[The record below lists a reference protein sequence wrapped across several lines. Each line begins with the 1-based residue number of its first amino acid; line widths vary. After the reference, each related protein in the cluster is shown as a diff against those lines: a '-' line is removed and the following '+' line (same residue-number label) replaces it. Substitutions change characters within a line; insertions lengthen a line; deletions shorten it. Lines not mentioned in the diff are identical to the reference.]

1 MSIAELFSTALI
13 ADIILA
19 FMVLEAIVLVLY
31 NRKTNR
37 GFAPASVFWMLLP
50 GSCLV
55 LALRAVLVG
64 ASWQWVA
71 LAVSVSLIA
80 HLCYLRQRLR
90 QRLSNGAG

>member
-1 MSIAELFSTALI
+1 MSMAELFSTGFI

-19 FMVLEAIVLVLY
+19 FMALEAIALVLY
-31 NRKTNR
+31 KRKTNR
-37 GFAPASVFWMLLP
+37 GFTQASVVWMLLP
-50 GSCLV
+50 GACLV

-90 QRLSNGAG
+90 NGAR

>member
-1 MSIAELFSTALI
+1 MSMAELFSTGFI

-19 FMVLEAIVLVLY
+19 FMALEAIALVLY
-31 NRKTNR
+31 KLKTNR
-37 GFAPASVFWMLLP
+37 GFTPASVFWMLLP
-50 GSCLV
+50 GACLV

-80 HLCYLRQRLR
+80 HLGYLRQRLR
-90 QRLSNGAG
+90 NGAR